1 VETPDDHSPLEP
13 RLANTDDLVSLC
25 RFLNEAGAKYIV
37 IGGFAIIQ
45 SGFAR
50 ATSDIDLLVDSSPE
64 NFQKIKTAMLKLPDG
79 AIREVAPGDLDEFI
93 VIRVGDEFVV
103 DLMKRSCGIEYA
115 EASAQIEFAQIK
127 NVRIPFASPEL
138 LWRTKQTHREK
149 DALDRTFLAELL
161 KNKAAKNNS

>member
-1 VETPDDHSPLEP
+1 METPDDHPPLEP

-25 RFLNEAGAKYIV
+25 GFLNEAGAKYIV

-79 AIREVAPGDLDEFI
+79 AIREVAPDDLEQFI
-93 VIRVGDEFVV
+93 VVRVGDEYVV
-103 DLMKRSCGIEYA
+103 DLMKCSCGIEYA
-115 EASAQIEFAQIK
+115 EASKQIEFATIK
-127 NVRIPFASPEL
+127 GVTIPFANPQL

-161 KNKAAKNNS
+161 KKKGIKL

>member
-1 VETPDDHSPLEP
+1 METPDDDPLLEP
-13 RLANTDDLVSLC
+13 RLANTDDLLSLC

-50 ATSDIDLLVDSSPE
+50 ATSDIDLLIDTSPE
-64 NFQKIKTAMLKLPDG
+64 NFARVKAAMLQLPDG
-79 AIREVAPGDLDEFI
+79 AVREVNAADFDECL
-93 VIRVGDEFVV
+93 VVRVGDEFVV
-103 DLMKRSCGIEYA
+103 DLLRQACGIRYD
-115 EASAQIEFAQIK
+115 EASKDIAMTEIAG
-127 NVRIPFASPEL
+127 VTIPFASPQL

-161 KNKAAKNNS
+161 KKKGIKLG

>member
-1 VETPDDHSPLEP
+1 METPDDHPSLEP

-50 ATSDIDLLVDSSPE
+50 ATSDIDLLIDTSPE
-64 NFQKIKTAMLKLPDG
+64 NFQKIKSAMLKLPDG
-79 AIREVAPGDLDEFI
+79 AIRGVQPNDLDEFI
-93 VIRVGDEFVV
+93 VVRVGDEFVV

-115 EASAQIEFAQIK
+115 EASKDIMMTEIAGVK
-127 NVRIPFASPEL
+127 IPFASPQL

-161 KNKAAKNNS
+161 KKKGIKL